1 MDSQDNYYDHYKDS
15 FDLLKGSLKK
25 RDIYTVVILI
35 LAAIL
40 FLQIQSPND
49 AEHVATSIIQNYIND
64 LSINFKYVNSILIFT
79 YLWIVMQYYQ
89 IVLLIE
95 RNYTYI
101 HKLEKTL
108 SEDGV
113 FLIQREGVNYLQS
126 YPWMKSFVNIIYK
139 LLFPIMIAVVA
150 IFKFIIELKNKYDFI
165 SVYDLANQIVAAAT
179 QTKITGVINV
189 CSGKPVSLADRVEEF
204 IKENNFNIKLQYGA
218 FPDRAYDSP
227 AVLGDNSKILEI
239 LEGLQ

>member
-15 FDLLKGSLKK
+15 FDLLKGYLKK
-25 RDIYTVVILI
+25 RDIFTVVILI

-165 SVYDLANQIVAAAT
+165 VFDSIILALVLILTVLYLSNRFF
-179 QTKITGVINV
+179 N
-189 CSGKPVSLADRVEEF
+189 EEF
-204 IKENNFNIKLQYGA
+204 FSKDKYPQMKWYWRIRKYISGNNQ
-218 FPDRAYDSP
+218 
-227 AVLGDNSKILEI
+227 
-239 LEGLQ
+239 